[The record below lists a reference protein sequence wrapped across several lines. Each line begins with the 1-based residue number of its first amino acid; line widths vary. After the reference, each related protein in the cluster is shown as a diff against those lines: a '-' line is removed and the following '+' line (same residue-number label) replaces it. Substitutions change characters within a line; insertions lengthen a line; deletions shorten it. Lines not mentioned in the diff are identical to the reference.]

1 MGLSESRPEP
11 LARLFIPWRCWLSCL
26 SHSAGLPRFLDRS
39 IHARCPQPPRKAQR
53 VHAYWFP
60 VDDRLHPSRRTGH
73 FQIPNEAESGSLALR
88 LTCLPIPRL
97 HQMDCSHLVLAGLHV
112 RTGNLHGEHLPVH
125 KISQAYPGAP
135 TKGSGLI
142 RRVPGYKA
150 GAAVL
155 RVICSTAVRT
165 CGSRFAST
173 SSPFSTPTAWFRIS
187 CSKRLWIQSRSRI
200 QSPTPG

>member
-97 HQMDCSHLVLAGLHV
+97 HQMDCSHLALAGLHV

-135 TKGSGLI
+135 TVRERWPTLPYGRGSVG
-142 RRVPGYKA
+142 RVQGHGTDPIA
-150 GAAVL
+150 
-155 RVICSTAVRT
+155 
-165 CGSRFAST
+165 F
-173 SSPFSTPTAWFRIS
+173 
-187 CSKRLWIQSRSRI
+187 
-200 QSPTPG
+200 

>member
-97 HQMDCSHLVLAGLHV
+97 HQMDCSHLALAGLHV
-112 RTGNLHGEHLPVH
+112 RTGNLHGEHLSS
-125 KISQAYPGAP
+125 SQDQPGLSWRTDRKGAFSHGN
-135 TKGSGLI
+135 TKSILRQSFCAAAHLLVQSG
-142 RRVPGYKA
+142 A
-150 GAAVL
+150 
-155 RVICSTAVRT
+155 
-165 CGSRFAST
+165 
-173 SSPFSTPTAWFRIS
+173 
-187 CSKRLWIQSRSRI
+187 
-200 QSPTPG
+200 